1 MPLLQLKDVELYYE
15 VYGQG
20 QPFVFLNATA
30 SDCEIWKVYQV
41 PEFSKDHQV
50 ILFDYRGTGR
60 SGKPSIKYSTKMFAD
75 DMAAVMDH
83 LKAERAIVLGHSMGG
98 RVAQLLALDHPEKVQ
113 KLILAS
119 TGASFPETKG
129 LPFNVCKG
137 MIEKGYERYL
147 REHWIRVGF
156 TEDFATKNPE
166 RIERYLQARFA
177 YLCPVE
183 FNLRHLIARQEHDT
197 SGRLKDIRVPTLI
210 LIGDDEHDASSDV
223 SHLQSADVLAEG
235 IPHGKVVTLPG
246 VRHAYFF
253 SNPDLV
259 HRTIREFLKEK

>member
-15 VYGQG
+15 VYGRG

-30 SDCEIWKVYQV
+30 SDCEVWKVHQV
-41 PEFSKDHQV
+41 PEFSKDHRV

-60 SGKPSIKYSTKMFAD
+60 SGKPSIKYSTRMFAD
-75 DMAAVMDH
+75 DMASLMDH
-83 LKAERAIVLGHSMGG
+83 LEAAQAIVLGHSMGG

-137 MIEKGYERYL
+137 MIELGYEKYL
-147 REHWIRVGF
+147 REHWIKVGF
-156 TEDFATKNPE
+156 TEEFAREHPE

-177 YLCPVE
+177 HICPVE

-223 SHLQSADVLAEG
+223 SHLASANVLAEG
-235 IPHGKVVTLPG
+235 IRHAKVVTLPG

-253 SNPDLV
+253 SNPDEV
-259 HRTIREFLKEK
+259 HQTIRKFLNEN